1 MKQVRLGE
9 ISQNKMIIAF
19 MAKYL
24 VACFIPIEKFLKKQ
38 SAPNTVHNVGFKG
51 KMNVRDCLTF
61 FLKLI

>member
-24 VACFIPIEKFLKKQ
+24 VACFIPIEKFLKKNQ
-38 SAPNTVHNVGFKG
+38 PPTQCTMWVLEG
-51 KMNVRDCLTF
+51 KLMSE
-61 FLKLI
+61 IA